1 MAARLTALLPRFL
14 ALTVIWLLGAATY
27 TLAADTV
34 PIAKH
39 EKKAEAAAKPHVLMV
54 PDVRKK
60 AYVFAKGILQDAGFA
75 WRVEGT
81 VKGFSANTVTVQRP
95 APGTKVIDNGAPLVV
110 LSLSRNTTYG
120 ESGLP
125 ENSAPYKATRVVL
138 VSDWARDQIEP
149 TTSGETETTSTE
161 TGATTTAPAAT
172 TTEPAATTTEPA
184 ATTTEPEQPEEKT
197 RKPDFEVPGAPVEP
211 ADEMPLPDRARA
223 LERRLAGNEQAF
235 PAAHQLLAVP
245 ALLDRHGRPLRL
257 ARRRPGASHPDQGRP
272 EPRAPLRIRREE
284 RGRRP
289 PRARLRRGA
298 GEVIWK
304 RLRRSPRRTRLHPG
318 RAPRR
323 PRDLHDGRDGAGLA
337 LHLGREGRARHE
349 PPLRGAA
356 ERPARARPDAA
367 RAPLLE
373 RHHRDV
379 RTPLS
384 RPSPSRCPRSARA
397 RAARLFR
404 SSTTRASSRPA
415 ATASGARSIARRS

>member
-39 EKKAEAAAKPHVLMV
+39 EKKAEAVAKPHVLTV

-75 WRVEGT
+75 WRVDGT

-149 TTSGETETTSTE
+149 TSSGETETTSTV
-161 TGATTTAPAAT
+161 TGATTTAPAVTTTAPAVT
-172 TTEPAATTTEPA
+172 TTEPDG
-184 ATTTEPEQPEEKT
+184 TTTEPEQPQEKT

-223 LERRLAGNEQAF
+223 LEHRLAGNGKPRQELIGFWLYQHSWIVTGARFGWHDGAQA
-235 PAAHQLLAVP
+235 
-245 ALLDRHGRPLRL
+245 
-257 ARRRPGASHPDQGRP
+257 
-272 EPRAPLRIRREE
+272 LRI
-284 RGRRP
+284 
-289 PRARLRRGA
+289 LIK
-298 GEVIWK
+298 VDQ
-304 RLRRSPRRTRLHPG
+304 S
-318 RAPRR
+318 
-323 PRDLHDGRDGAGLA
+323 
-337 LHLGREGRARHE
+337 
-349 PPLRGAA
+349 
-356 ERPARARPDAA
+356 
-367 RAPLLE
+367 LE
-373 RHHRDV
+373 RR
-379 RTPLS
+379 
-384 RPSPSRCPRSARA
+384 
-397 RAARLFR
+397 FGF
-404 SSTTRASSRPA
+404 
-415 ATASGARSIARRS
+415 GARSEVVARRALAYVEAQAK

>member
-75 WRVEGT
+75 WRVDGN

-161 TGATTTAPAAT
+161 TGATTTAPVAT
-172 TTEPAATTTEPA
+172 TTAPAATTTEPV
-184 ATTTEPEQPEEKT
+184 ATTTEPEQPGEKT
-197 RKPDFEVPGAPVEP
+197 RKPDFEVAGAPVEP
-211 ADEMPLPDRARA
+211 ANEMPLPERARA
-223 LERRLAGNEQAF
+223 LEHRLAGKGKPSQRLINFWLYQHSWIVTGARFGWHDGAQA
-235 PAAHQLLAVP
+235 
-245 ALLDRHGRPLRL
+245 LRILIKVDQSLERRFGFGARSEVL
-257 ARRRPGASHPDQGRP
+257 ARRA
-272 EPRAPLRIRREE
+272 
-284 RGRRP
+284 
-289 PRARLRRGA
+289 
-298 GEVIWK
+298 
-304 RLRRSPRRTRLHPG
+304 
-318 RAPRR
+318 
-323 PRDLHDGRDGAGLA
+323 LA
-337 LHLGREGRARHE
+337 YVEAQ
-349 PPLRGAA
+349 AK
-356 ERPARARPDAA
+356 
-367 RAPLLE
+367 
-373 RHHRDV
+373 
-379 RTPLS
+379 
-384 RPSPSRCPRSARA
+384 
-397 RAARLFR
+397 
-404 SSTTRASSRPA
+404 
-415 ATASGARSIARRS
+415 

>member
-39 EKKAEAAAKPHVLMV
+39 EKKAEAAAKPHVLTV

-75 WRVEGT
+75 WRVDGN

-149 TTSGETETTSTE
+149 TTSGQTETTSTE

-172 TTEPAATTTEPA
+172 TTAPAATTTEPA
-184 ATTTEPEQPEEKT
+184 ATTTEPEQPGEKT
-197 RKPDFEVPGAPVEP
+197 RKPDFEVAGAPVEP
-211 ADEMPLPDRARA
+211 ANEMPLPERARA
-223 LERRLAGNEQAF
+223 LEHRLAGKGKPSQRLINFWLYQHSWIVTGARFGWHDGAQA
-235 PAAHQLLAVP
+235 
-245 ALLDRHGRPLRL
+245 LRILIKVDQSLERRFGFGARSEVL
-257 ARRRPGASHPDQGRP
+257 ARRA
-272 EPRAPLRIRREE
+272 
-284 RGRRP
+284 
-289 PRARLRRGA
+289 
-298 GEVIWK
+298 
-304 RLRRSPRRTRLHPG
+304 
-318 RAPRR
+318 
-323 PRDLHDGRDGAGLA
+323 LA
-337 LHLGREGRARHE
+337 YVEAQ
-349 PPLRGAA
+349 AK
-356 ERPARARPDAA
+356 
-367 RAPLLE
+367 
-373 RHHRDV
+373 
-379 RTPLS
+379 
-384 RPSPSRCPRSARA
+384 
-397 RAARLFR
+397 
-404 SSTTRASSRPA
+404 
-415 ATASGARSIARRS
+415 

>member
-75 WRVEGT
+75 WRVEGN

-125 ENSAPYKATRVVL
+125 ENSAPYKSTRVVL

-223 LERRLAGNEQAF
+223 LEHRLAGNGKPSQRLINFWLYQHSWIVTGARFGWHDGAQA
-235 PAAHQLLAVP
+235 
-245 ALLDRHGRPLRL
+245 
-257 ARRRPGASHPDQGRP
+257 
-272 EPRAPLRIRREE
+272 LRI
-284 RGRRP
+284 
-289 PRARLRRGA
+289 LIK
-298 GEVIWK
+298 VDQ
-304 RLRRSPRRTRLHPG
+304 S
-318 RAPRR
+318 
-323 PRDLHDGRDGAGLA
+323 
-337 LHLGREGRARHE
+337 
-349 PPLRGAA
+349 
-356 ERPARARPDAA
+356 
-367 RAPLLE
+367 LE
-373 RHHRDV
+373 RR
-379 RTPLS
+379 
-384 RPSPSRCPRSARA
+384 
-397 RAARLFR
+397 FGF
-404 SSTTRASSRPA
+404 
-415 ATASGARSIARRS
+415 GARSEVVARRALAYVEAQAK